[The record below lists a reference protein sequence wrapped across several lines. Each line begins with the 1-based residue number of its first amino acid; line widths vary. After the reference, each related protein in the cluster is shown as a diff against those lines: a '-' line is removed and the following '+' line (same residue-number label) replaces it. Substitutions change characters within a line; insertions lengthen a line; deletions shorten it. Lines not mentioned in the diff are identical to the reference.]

1 MTVCHPAAAKDE
13 AAKDGRRRGRR
24 RRTGRTRLL
33 VDGCAEMLLRKRR
46 LLPVDI
52 REEKTGDISSAVV
65 TGKMD

>member
-13 AAKDGRRRGRR
+13 AAKDGRRRG